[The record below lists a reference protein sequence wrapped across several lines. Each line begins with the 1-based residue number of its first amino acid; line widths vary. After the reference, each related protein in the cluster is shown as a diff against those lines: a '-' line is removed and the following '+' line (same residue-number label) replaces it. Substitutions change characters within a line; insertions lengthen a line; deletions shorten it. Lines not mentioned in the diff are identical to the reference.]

1 MRGSLK
7 KTSAILVGI
16 ILSIPL
22 AIFGFF
28 AYQNVATR
36 ASDAEPRDVIIS
48 KITDSSAM
56 ISWTTDQPTQGV
68 VEYGTAPTALVFFA
82 PEAQK
87 VRKHEVEL
95 TLLSP
100 KTTHYFQIR
109 VGEETFDNGGVPWT
123 FTTKGTDESPEADAT
138 DSAALDQEPTNAA
151 VPTQAVQVS
160 PGEETSPSPAVS
172 PVQSSPTVVPPS
184 PTSAA
189 ISCEDETDCQKVLQ
203 KLNKGCTTADYVRC
217 IKRSA
222 PTPTYTPVPTSVPE
236 PTEKEPDDIS
246 PTEPET
252 EPDEQS

>member
-16 ILSIPL
+16 ILSVPL

-48 KITDSSAM
+48 EITDSSAL
-56 ISWTTDQPTQGV
+56 IAWTTDQPTQGV

-123 FTTKGTDESPEADAT
+123 FTTKGTDEPLGDDAT
-138 DSAALDQEPTNAA
+138 GSAALEPEPTSAG
-151 VPTQAVQVS
+151 VPTRAVQVS
-160 PGEETSPSPAVS
+160 PVQGTSPSPAVS
-172 PVQSSPTVVPPS
+172 PSQPSPTVLPPS
-184 PTSAA
+184 PTSPAF
-189 ISCEDETDCQKVLQ
+189 SCEDETDCQKVLQ

-222 PTPTYTPVPTSVPE
+222 PTPTYTPVPTQKPE
-236 PTEKEPDDIS
+236 PTENEPDDIS
-246 PTEPET
+246 PTES
-252 EPDEQS
+252 DEQS